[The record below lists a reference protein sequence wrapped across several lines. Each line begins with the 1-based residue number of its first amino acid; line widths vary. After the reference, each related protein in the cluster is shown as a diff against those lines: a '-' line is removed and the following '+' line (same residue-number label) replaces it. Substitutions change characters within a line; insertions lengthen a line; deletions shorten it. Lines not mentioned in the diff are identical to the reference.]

1 MSPSDYRIRCLIQST
16 RDETAIRA
24 LRELLQHRAI
34 TRAILAFERDPVA
47 TSFES
52 IVRMAHQ
59 IHDKKPHPAPKR
71 KERRSI
77 QEAIDQGRD
86 SIQAERF
93 HHTIYNVAT
102 QVEERCR
109 G

>member
-16 RDETAIRA
+16 RDGTAIRA

-34 TRAILAFERDPVA
+34 TQAILAFERDPVA

-52 IVRMAHQ
+52 IIRMAHQ
-59 IHDKKPHPAPKR
+59 VHDKKRHPAPKR
-71 KERRSI
+71 KE
-77 QEAIDQGRD
+77 G
-86 SIQAERF
+86 QAAKPNLDKELFLLEKR
-93 HHTIYNVAT
+93 HHRIMALSTTT
-102 QVEERCR
+102 QVEERRR